1 MLSAILF
8 NLYSIF
14 YTLKS
19 FILKKNKMS
28 DVTRGGQFLVKETK
42 CEDIF
47 TPEDFNEEQLMMR
60 DSVKEFV
67 DKELWPNKDRFEKK
81 DYALT
86 EESMRKAGDLGFL
99 SVAVP
104 EAYGGMGMGF
114 VNTVLVCDYIS
125 GATGSFSTAFG
136 AHTGIGTMPI
146 TLYGTEEQ
154 KQKYV
159 PKLASGE
166 WFGAYCLTEPGA
178 GSDANSGKTK
188 AVLSEDGK
196 TYSITGQKMWIS
208 NAGFCSVF
216 IVFARI
222 GDDKNI
228 TGFIVENSDD
238 NGISMNEEEHKLG
251 IRASSTRQVF
261 FNETKIPA
269 ENMLSERGNGFKI
282 AMNALNVGRIKLAAA
297 CLDAQRRVIT
307 NATAYAN
314 ERMQFNTPISQF
326 GAIRSKLADMAT
338 NCYAGE
344 SATYRAAKD
353 IENRITAREAE
364 GSTHQDA
371 ELKGVEEYAIE
382 CSILKVAVSEDVQA
396 CADEGIQIF
405 GGMGFS
411 EDTPMESAWR
421 DARIARIYEGT
432 NEINRMLSVG
442 MLIKKAMKGHV
453 DLLGPATKVAEEL
466 MGIPSFDTPDYS
478 ELFAEEKEMIGKLK
492 KAFLMVA
499 GSAVQKFGT
508 ELDSHQQIL
517 MAASDMLIE
526 VYMAESTILRTEKLA
541 KKEGEDKVQEQIAMA
556 KLYLYQAV
564 DIVIQKGKESIVSFA
579 EGDEQRMMLMGLR
592 RFTKYTNM
600 PNIVGLR
607 ETITSKLVAENEYC
621 F

>member
-1 MLSAILF
+1 MAD
-8 NLYSIF
+8 
-14 YTLKS
+14 K
-19 FILKKNKMS
+19 
-28 DVTRGGQFLVKETK
+28 TRGGQFIVKETK

-60 DSVKEFV
+60 DSVKEFI
-67 DKELWPNKDRFEKK
+67 DKEVWPNKERFEKR
-81 DYALT
+81 DFAFT
-86 EESMRKAGDLGFL
+86 VECMRKAGEMGLL
-99 SVAVP
+99 SISVP

-114 VNTVLVCDYIS
+114 VDTVLVCDYIS
-125 GATGSFSTAFG
+125 GATGSFSSAFG
-136 AHTGIGTMPI
+136 AHTGIGTLPI
-146 TLYGTEEQ
+146 TLYGTEAQ

-159 PKLASGE
+159 PKLATGE

-188 AVLSEDGK
+188 AVLSDDGTHYK
-196 TYSITGQKMWIS
+196 ITGQKMWIT
-208 NAGFCSVF
+208 NAGFCSLF

-228 TGFIVENSDD
+228 TGFIVENDPT

-261 FNETKIPA
+261 FADTKVPI

-307 NATAYAN
+307 NAIKYAN
-314 ERMQFNTPISQF
+314 ERVQFNTPIAQF
-326 GAIRSKLADMAT
+326 GAIRYKLAEMAT
-338 NCYAGE
+338 SCYAGQ

-353 IENRITAREAE
+353 IEDKIKDRETAGE
-364 GSTHQDA
+364 SHQES
-371 ELKGVEEYAIE
+371 ELKGIEEYAIE
-382 CSILKVAVSEDVQA
+382 CSILKVAVSEDIQN
-396 CADEGIQIF
+396 CADEGIQIL

-442 MLIKKAMKGHV
+442 MLIKKAFKGHV
-453 DLLGPATKVAEEL
+453 DLLGPATKVQEEL
-466 MGIPSFDTPDYS
+466 MGIPSFEIPDYS

-492 KAFLMVA
+492 KVFLMVA
-499 GSAVQKFGT
+499 GGAVQKYGSD
-508 ELDSHQQIL
+508 LDGHQQLL
-517 MAASDMLIE
+517 MAAADIMIE
-526 VYMAESTILRTEKLA
+526 IYMAESTILRTEKLA
-541 KKEGEDKVQEQIAMA
+541 KRVGEAKAQEQIAMA
-556 KLYLYQAV
+556 KLYLYKAV
-564 DIVIQKGKESIVSFA
+564 DVITQKGKEIVISFA
-579 EGDEQRMMLMGLR
+579 DGDEQRMMLMGLR
-592 RFTKYTNM
+592 RFTKYNNM
-600 PNIVGLR
+600 PNIIALR
-607 ETITSKLVAENEYC
+607 EMITAKLVAENEYC

>member
-1 MLSAILF
+1 MAEIADLA
-8 NLYSIF
+8 
-14 YTLKS
+14 
-19 FILKKNKMS
+19 
-28 DVTRGGQFLVKETK
+28 RGGQFLVKETRS
-42 CEDIF
+42 EDIF
-47 TPEDFNEEQLMMR
+47 TPEDFSEEQIMMR
-60 DSVKEFV
+60 DTVKEFV
-67 DKELWPNKDRFEKK
+67 DREIWPNKDRFEKK
-81 DYALT
+81 DYAFT
-86 EESMRKAGDLGFL
+86 EESMRKAGELGFL
-99 SVAVP
+99 GVAVP
-104 EAYGGMGMGF
+104 EEYGGLGMGF
-114 VNTVLVCDYIS
+114 VSTMLVCDYIS

-154 KQKYV
+154 KKKYV
-159 PKLASGE
+159 PKLATGE

-188 AVLSEDGK
+188 AILSEDGTHYK
-196 TYSITGQKMWIS
+196 ITGQKMWIS

-228 TGFIVENSDD
+228 TGFIVENDPA

-261 FNETKIPA
+261 FSETKVPV

-297 CLDAQRRVIT
+297 CLDAQRRVT
-307 NATAYAN
+307 SGAAKYAN
-314 ERMQFNTPISQF
+314 ERIQFNTPISSF
-326 GAIRSKLADMAT
+326 GAIRAKLAEMAT

-344 SATYRAAKD
+344 SASYRAAKN
-353 IENRITAREAE
+353 IEDRINARVANGE
-364 GSTHQDA
+364 THQDA
-371 ELKGVEEYAIE
+371 ELKGVEEFAIE
-382 CSILKVAVSEDVQA
+382 CSILKVAVSEDVQN

-442 MLIKKAMKGHV
+442 MLVKKAMKGHV
-453 DLLGPATKVAEEL
+453 DLLGPAMKVAEEL

-478 ELFAEEKEMIGKLK
+478 ELFAEEKEMIAKLK

-499 GSAVQKFGT
+499 GSAVQKYGPD
-508 ELDSHQQIL
+508 LDSHQQLL
-517 MAASDMLIE
+517 MAASDILIE
-526 VYMAESTILRTEKLA
+526 IYMAESVVLRTEKLA
-541 KKEGEDKVQEQIAMA
+541 KSKGADNVKEQIAMA
-556 KLYLYQAV
+556 QLYLYKAV
-564 DIVIQKGKESIVSFA
+564 DIVTIKGKEGIASFA
-579 EGDEQRMMLMGLR
+579 EGDEQRMMMMGLK

-600 PNIVGLR
+600 PNVVGLR
-607 ETITSKLVAENEYC
+607 ETIAAKIISEGAYPY
-621 F
+621 

>member
-1 MLSAILF
+1 MAD
-8 NLYSIF
+8 
-14 YTLKS
+14 K
-19 FILKKNKMS
+19 
-28 DVTRGGQFLVKETK
+28 TRGGQFIVKETK
-42 CEDIF
+42 CEDVF

-60 DSVKEFV
+60 DSVKEFI
-67 DKELWPNKDRFEKK
+67 DKEIWPNKDRFEKR
-81 DYALT
+81 DFAFT
-86 EESMRKAGDLGFL
+86 VESMRKAAELGL
-99 SVAVP
+99 LGISVP
-104 EAYGGMGMGF
+104 EVYGGLGMGF
-114 VNTVLVCDYIS
+114 VDTVLVCDYIS
-125 GATGSFSTAFG
+125 GATGSFSSAFG
-136 AHTGIGTMPI
+136 AHTGIGTLPI

-166 WFGAYCLTEPGA
+166 WFGSYCLTEPGA

-188 AVLSEDGK
+188 AVLSEDGTHYK
-196 TYSITGQKMWIS
+196 ITGQKMWIT
-208 NAGFCSVF
+208 NAGFCSLF

-222 GDDKNI
+222 ENDKNI
-228 TGFIVENSDD
+228 TGFIVENDPN

-261 FNETKIPA
+261 FADTKVPV

-297 CLDAQRRVIT
+297 CLDAQRRVIS
-307 NATAYAN
+307 NATKYAN
-314 ERMQFNTPISQF
+314 ERVQFNTPISHF
-326 GAIRSKLADMAT
+326 GAIRYKLAEMAAS
-338 NCYAGE
+338 CYAGE

-353 IENRITAREAE
+353 IEDRIKMRETE
-364 GSTHQDA
+364 GATHQEA
-371 ELKGVEEYAIE
+371 ELKGIEEFAIE
-382 CSILKVAVSEDVQA
+382 CSILKVAVSEDIQN
-396 CADEGIQIF
+396 CADEGIQIL

-442 MLIKKAMKGHV
+442 MLIKKAFKGHV
-453 DLLGPATKVAEEL
+453 DLLGPATKVQEEL
-466 MGIPSFDTPDYS
+466 MGIPSFETPDYS

-499 GSAVQKFGT
+499 GGAVQKYGPD
-508 ELDSHQQIL
+508 LDAHQQLL
-517 MAASDMLIE
+517 MAAADILIE
-526 VYMAESTILRTEKLA
+526 IYMAESTMLRTEKLA
-541 KKEGEDKVQEQIAMA
+541 KKVGEAQAQEQIAMA
-556 KLYLYQAV
+556 KLYLYKAV
-564 DIVIQKGKESIVSFA
+564 DVVTQKGKESVISFA

-600 PNIVGLR
+600 PNIIALR
-607 ETITSKLVAENEYC
+607 ETITTKLVSENHYC

>member
-1 MLSAILF
+1 MEDI
-8 NLYSIF
+8 
-14 YTLKS
+14 
-19 FILKKNKMS
+19 
-28 DVTRGGQFLVKETK
+28 TRGGQFLVKETK
-42 CEDIF
+42 CENIF
-47 TPEDFNEEQLMMR
+47 TPEDFSEEQIMMR

-67 DKELWPNKDRFEKK
+67 DKEIWPYKDRFEKK

-86 EESMRKAGDLGFL
+86 EETMRKAGEMGFL
-99 SVAVP
+99 SIAVP
-104 EAYGGMGMGF
+104 ESYGGMGMGF
-114 VNTVLVCDYIS
+114 VDTCLVCDYIS

-188 AVLSEDGK
+188 AILSEDGTHYK
-196 TYSITGQKMWIS
+196 ITGQKMWIS
-208 NAGFCSVF
+208 NAGFCSLF

-222 GDDKNI
+222 EDDKNI
-228 TGFIVENSDD
+228 TGFILENTAD
-238 NGISMNEEEHKLG
+238 NGISFGEEEHKLG

-261 FNETKIPA
+261 FNETKVPV

-297 CLDAQRRVIT
+297 CLDAQRRVT
-307 NATAYAN
+307 SNAISYAN
-314 ERMQFNTPISQF
+314 DRVQFNTPIASF
-326 GAIRSKLADMAT
+326 GAIRAKLAEMAT
-338 NCYAGE
+338 STYAGE
-344 SATYRAAKD
+344 SATYRAAQD
-353 IENRITAREAE
+353 IETRIKLREAE
-364 GSTHQDA
+364 GISHQDA
-371 ELKGVEEYAIE
+371 ELKGVEEFAIE
-382 CSILKVAVSEDVQA
+382 CSILKVAVSEDVQN
-396 CADEGIQIF
+396 CADEGIQVY

-442 MLIKKAMKGHV
+442 MLIKKAMKGQV
-453 DLLGPATKVAEEL
+453 DLLGPAMKVQEEL

-478 ELFAEEKEMIGKLK
+478 ELFSEEKEMIGKLK

-499 GSAVQKFGT
+499 GGAIQKFGT
-508 ELDSHQQIL
+508 DLEAHQQLL
-517 MAASDMLIE
+517 MAAADILIE
-526 VYMAESTILRTEKLA
+526 IYMAESTVLRTEKLA
-541 KKEGEDKVQEQIAMA
+541 KKQGENNVQEQIAMA

-564 DIVIQKGKESIVSFA
+564 DIVTQKGKEGIVSFA

-600 PNIVGLR
+600 PNVVGLR
-607 ETITSKLVAENEYC
+607 EIITSKLVAENKYC

>member
-1 MLSAILF
+1 MAD
-8 NLYSIF
+8 
-14 YTLKS
+14 K
-19 FILKKNKMS
+19 
-28 DVTRGGQFLVKETK
+28 TRGGQFIVKETK

-60 DSVKEFV
+60 DSVKEFI
-67 DKELWPNKDRFEKK
+67 DKEVWPNKERFEKR
-81 DYALT
+81 DFAFT
-86 EESMRKAGDLGFL
+86 VECMRKAGEMGLL
-99 SVAVP
+99 SISVP

-114 VNTVLVCDYIS
+114 VDTVLVCDYIS
-125 GATGSFSTAFG
+125 GATGSFSSAFG
-136 AHTGIGTMPI
+136 AHTGIGTLPI
-146 TLYGTEEQ
+146 TLYGTEAQ

-159 PKLASGE
+159 PKLATGE

-188 AVLSEDGK
+188 AVLSDDGTHYK
-196 TYSITGQKMWIS
+196 ITGQKMWIT
-208 NAGFCSVF
+208 NAGFCSLF

-228 TGFIVENSDD
+228 TGFIVENDPN

-261 FNETKIPA
+261 FADTKVPI

-307 NATAYAN
+307 NAIKYAN
-314 ERMQFNTPISQF
+314 ERVQFNTPIAQF
-326 GAIRSKLADMAT
+326 GAIRYKLAEMAT
-338 NCYAGE
+338 SCYAGQ

-353 IENRITAREAE
+353 IEDKIKDRETAGE
-364 GSTHQDA
+364 SHQES
-371 ELKGVEEYAIE
+371 ELKGIEEYAIE
-382 CSILKVAVSEDVQA
+382 CSILKVAVSEDIQN
-396 CADEGIQIF
+396 CADEGIQIL

-442 MLIKKAMKGHV
+442 MLIKKAFKGHV
-453 DLLGPATKVAEEL
+453 DLLGPATKVQEEL
-466 MGIPSFDTPDYS
+466 MGIPSFEIPDYS

-492 KAFLMVA
+492 KVFLMVA
-499 GSAVQKFGT
+499 GGAVQKYGSD
-508 ELDSHQQIL
+508 LDGHQQLL
-517 MAASDMLIE
+517 MAAADIMIE
-526 VYMAESTILRTEKLA
+526 IYMAESTILRTEKLA
-541 KKEGEDKVQEQIAMA
+541 KRVGEAKAQEQIAMA
-556 KLYLYQAV
+556 KLYLYKAV
-564 DIVIQKGKESIVSFA
+564 DVITQKGKEIVISFA
-579 EGDEQRMMLMGLR
+579 DGDEQRMMLMGLR
-592 RFTKYTNM
+592 RFTKYNNM
-600 PNIVGLR
+600 PNIIALR
-607 ETITSKLVAENEYC
+607 EMITAKLVAENEYC

>member
-1 MLSAILF
+1 MAD
-8 NLYSIF
+8 
-14 YTLKS
+14 K
-19 FILKKNKMS
+19 
-28 DVTRGGQFLVKETK
+28 TRGGQFIVKETK
-42 CEDIF
+42 CEQVF

-60 DSVKEFV
+60 DSVKEFI
-67 DKELWPNKDRFEKK
+67 DKEVWPNKERFEKR
-81 DYALT
+81 DFAFT
-86 EESMRKAGDLGFL
+86 VECMRKAGEMGLL
-99 SVAVP
+99 SISVP

-114 VNTVLVCDYIS
+114 VDTVLVCEYIS
-125 GATGSFSTAFG
+125 GATGSFSSAFG
-136 AHTGIGTMPI
+136 AHTGIGTLPI
-146 TLYGTEEQ
+146 TLYGTEAQ

-159 PKLASGE
+159 PKLATGE

-188 AVLSEDGK
+188 AVLSNDGTHYK
-196 TYSITGQKMWIS
+196 ITGQKMWIT
-208 NAGFCSVF
+208 NAGFCSLF

-228 TGFIVENSDD
+228 TGFIVENNPE

-261 FNETKIPA
+261 FADTKVPI

-282 AMNALNVGRIKLAAA
+282 AMNALNAGRIKLAAA
-297 CLDAQRRVIT
+297 CLDVQRRVIT
-307 NATAYAN
+307 NATKYAN
-314 ERMQFNTPISQF
+314 ERVQFNTPIAQF
-326 GAIRSKLADMAT
+326 GAIRYKLAEMAT
-338 NCYAGE
+338 SCYAGQ

-353 IENRITAREAE
+353 IEDKIKDREAAGE
-364 GSTHQDA
+364 SHQES
-371 ELKGVEEYAIE
+371 ELKGIEEYAIE
-382 CSILKVAVSEDVQA
+382 CSILKVAVSEDIQN
-396 CADEGIQIF
+396 CADEGIQIL

-442 MLIKKAMKGHV
+442 MLIKKALKGHV
-453 DLLGPATKVAEEL
+453 DLLGPASKVQEEL
-466 MGIPSFDTPDYS
+466 MGIPSFETPDYS

-499 GSAVQKFGT
+499 VGAVHRYGPD
-508 ELDSHQQIL
+508 LDGHQQLL
-517 MAASDMLIE
+517 MAAADILIE
-526 VYMAESTILRTEKLA
+526 IYMAESTILRSEKLA
-541 KKEGEDKVQEQIAMA
+541 RKIGESKAQEQIAMA
-556 KLYLYQAV
+556 KLYLYKAV
-564 DIVIQKGKESIVSFA
+564 DVVTQKGKESVISFA

-600 PNIVGLR
+600 PNIIALR
-607 ETITSKLVAENEYC
+607 EIITTKLVKENEYC

>member
-1 MLSAILF
+1 LSI
-8 NLYSIF
+8 
-14 YTLKS
+14 
-19 FILKKNKMS
+19 
-28 DVTRGGQFLVKETK
+28 
-42 CEDIF
+42 
-47 TPEDFNEEQLMMR
+47 
-60 DSVKEFV
+60 
-67 DKELWPNKDRFEKK
+67 
-81 DYALT
+81 
-86 EESMRKAGDLGFL
+86 
-99 SVAVP
+99 AVP

-114 VNTVLVCDYIS
+114 VDTCLVCDYIS

-188 AVLSEDGK
+188 AVLSEDGTHYK
-196 TYSITGQKMWIS
+196 ITGQKMWIS
-208 NAGFCSVF
+208 NAGFCSLF

-222 GDDKNI
+222 EDDKNI
-228 TGFIVENSDD
+228 TGFILENTQD
-238 NGISMNEEEHKLG
+238 NGISFGEEEHKLG

-261 FNETKIPA
+261 FNETKIPV

-297 CLDAQRRVIT
+297 CLDAQRRVT
-307 NATAYAN
+307 SNAISYAN
-314 ERMQFNTPISQF
+314 DRVQFNTPIASF
-326 GAIRSKLADMAT
+326 GAIRSKLAEMAT
-338 NCYAGE
+338 STYAGE
-344 SATYRAAKD
+344 SATYRAAQD
-353 IENRITAREAE
+353 IETRIKIREAE
-364 GSTHQDA
+364 GVSHQEA
-371 ELKGVEEYAIE
+371 ELKGVEEFAIE
-382 CSILKVAVSEDVQA
+382 CSILKVAVSEDVQN
-396 CADEGIQIF
+396 CADEGIQVY

-442 MLIKKAMKGHV
+442 MLIKKAMKGQV
-453 DLLGPATKVAEEL
+453 DLLGPAMKVQEEL

-478 ELFAEEKEMIGKLK
+478 ELFSEEKEMIGKLK

-499 GSAVQKFGT
+499 GGAIQKFGT
-508 ELDSHQQIL
+508 DLEAHQQLL
-517 MAASDMLIE
+517 MAAADMLIE
-526 VYMAESTILRTEKLA
+526 IYMAESTVLRTEKLA
-541 KKEGEDKVQEQIAMA
+541 KKQGETNVQEQIAMA
-556 KLYLYQAV
+556 RLYLYQAV
-564 DIVIQKGKESIVSFA
+564 DIVTQKGKEGIVSFA

-600 PNIVGLR
+600 PNVVGLR
-607 ETITSKLVAENEYC
+607 EIITAKLVAENKYC

>member
-1 MLSAILF
+1 MEVVEKIEV
-8 NLYSIF
+8 
-14 YTLKS
+14 
-19 FILKKNKMS
+19 KNS
-28 DVTRGGQFLVKETK
+28 TRGGQFIVKETN
-42 CEDIF
+42 CDDVF
-47 TPEDFNEEQLMMR
+47 TPEDFSEQQLMMR
-60 DSVKEFV
+60 DAVKEFA
-67 DKELWPNKDRFEKK
+67 DKELWAHKDKFEKK
-81 DYALT
+81 DFAYT
-86 EESMRKAGDLGFL
+86 EATMRKAGEMGFL
-99 SVAVP
+99 GIAVP
-104 EAYGGMGMGF
+104 EAYGGLGMGF
-114 VNTVLVCDYIS
+114 VDTCLVCDYIS

-188 AVLSEDGK
+188 AVLSADG
-196 TYSITGQKMWIS
+196 THYTITGQKMWIS

-222 GDDKNI
+222 ENDKNI
-228 TGFIVENSDD
+228 TGFIVENDAT

-261 FNETKIPA
+261 FNETKVPVD
-269 ENMLSERGNGFKI
+269 NMLSDRGNGFKI
-282 AMNALNVGRIKLAAA
+282 AMNSLNVGRIKLAAA
-297 CLDAQRRVIT
+297 CIDAQRRVISV
-307 NATAYAN
+307 ATKYSN
-314 ERMQFNTPISQF
+314 DRVQFNTAISNF
-326 GAIRSKLADMAT
+326 GAVRYKLAEMAT
-338 NCYAGE
+338 SCYADE

-353 IENRITAREAE
+353 IENRIKAREAE
-364 GSTHQDA
+364 GTSHQES
-371 ELKGVEEYAIE
+371 ELKGVEEFAIE
-382 CSILKVAVSEDVQA
+382 CSILKVAVSEDVQN

-421 DARIARIYEGT
+421 DARISRIYEGT

-453 DLLGPATKVAEEL
+453 DLLGPASAVAEEL
-466 MGIPSFDTPDYS
+466 MGIPSFETPDYS
-478 ELFAEEKEMIGKLK
+478 ELFAEEKEMIVKLK
-492 KAFLMVA
+492 KSFLMVA
-499 GSAVQKFGT
+499 GAAVQKFGMD
-508 ELDSHQQIL
+508 LDAHQQLL
-517 MAASDMLIE
+517 MAAADMLIE
-526 VYMAESTILRTEKLA
+526 IYMAESTILRTEKMA
-541 KKEGEDKVQEQIAMA
+541 KKDGEQKANVQIAMA
-556 KLYLYQAV
+556 KLYLYKAV
-564 DIVIQKGKESIVSFA
+564 DIVNLKGKESIISFS

-607 ETITSKLVAENEYC
+607 EIITTKLVAENDYC

>member
-1 MLSAILF
+1 MA
-8 NLYSIF
+8 
-14 YTLKS
+14 
-19 FILKKNKMS
+19 

-86 EESMRKAGDLGFL
+86 EETMRKAGDLGFL

-228 TGFIVENSDD
+228 TGFIVENSAD

-261 FNETKIPA
+261 FNDTKVPA

-297 CLDAQRRVIT
+297 CLDAQRRVIS

-314 ERMQFNTPISQF
+314 ERIQFNTPISQF

-344 SATYRAAKD
+344 SATYRAAKN
-353 IENRITAREAE
+353 IEDRITAREAE
-364 GSTHQDA
+364 GATHQDA

-382 CSILKVAVSEDVQA
+382 CSILKVAVSEDVQS

-453 DLLGPATKVAEEL
+453 DLLGPATKVGEEL
-466 MGIPSFDTPDYS
+466 MGIPSFDTPDFS
-478 ELFAEEKEMIGKLK
+478 ELFAEEKDMVHKLK
-492 KAFLMVA
+492 KAFMMVA

-526 VYMAESTILRTEKLA
+526 IYMAESTILRTEKLA

-556 KLYLYQAV
+556 RLYLYQAV
-564 DIVIQKGKESIVSFA
+564 DIVTQKGKEAIISFV

>member
-1 MLSAILF
+1 MDI
-8 NLYSIF
+8 
-14 YTLKS
+14 K
-19 FILKKNKMS
+19 
-28 DVTRGGQFLVKETK
+28 TRGGQFIVKETK

-47 TPEDFNEEQLMMR
+47 TPEDFNEEQIMMR

-67 DKELWPNKDRFEKK
+67 DKEIWPNKSRFENK

-86 EESMRKAGDLGFL
+86 EELMKKAGDLGFL
-99 SVAVP
+99 SVSVP
-104 EAYGGMGMGF
+104 ESYGGMGMGF
-114 VNTVLVCDYIS
+114 INTVLVCDYIS

-188 AVLSEDGK
+188 AVLSEDGTHYK
-196 TYSITGQKMWIS
+196 ITGGKMWIS
-208 NAGFCSVF
+208 NAGFCSLF

-228 TGFIVENSDD
+228 TGFIVENDSN
-238 NGISMNEEEHKLG
+238 NGISMGEEEHKLG

-261 FNETKIPA
+261 FNDTVVRI

-297 CLDAQRRVIT
+297 CLDAQRRVTSGAIK
-307 NATAYAN
+307 YAN
-314 ERMQFNTPISQF
+314 ERIQFNTPIAQF
-326 GAIRSKLADMAT
+326 GAIRYKLAEMAT
-338 NCYAGE
+338 SCYAGE
-344 SATYRAAKD
+344 SATYRASKD
-353 IENRITAREAE
+353 IEDRIQAREAE
-364 GSTHQDA
+364 GTSHQEA

-382 CSILKVAVSEDVQA
+382 CSILKVAVSEDVQN

-453 DLLGPATKVAEEL
+453 DLLGPASKVQEEL
-466 MGIPSFDTPDYS
+466 MGIPSFETPDYS
-478 ELFAEEKEMIGKLK
+478 ELFAEEKEMISKLK

-499 GSAVQKFGT
+499 GGAVQKYGPD
-508 ELDSHQQIL
+508 LDAHQQLL
-517 MAASDMLIE
+517 MAAADILIE
-526 VYMAESTILRTEKLA
+526 IYMAESTLLRTEKLA
-541 KKEGEDKVQEQIAMA
+541 KKEGEQKVKEQIAMA
-556 KLYLYQAV
+556 KLYLYKSV
-564 DIVIQKGKESIVSFA
+564 DVVTQKGKESVISFA

-600 PNIVGLR
+600 PNIIGLR
-607 ETITSKLVAENEYC
+607 EMITTKLVEKNEYC